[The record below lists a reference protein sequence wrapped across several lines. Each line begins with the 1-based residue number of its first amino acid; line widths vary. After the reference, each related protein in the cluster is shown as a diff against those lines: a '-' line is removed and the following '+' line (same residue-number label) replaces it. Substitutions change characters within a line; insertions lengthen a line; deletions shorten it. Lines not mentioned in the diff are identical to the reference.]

1 MHFYNTR
8 ENVENQE
15 TEILHDY
22 TKSGK
27 ERPWRQKKLSNVSY
41 AEILTML
48 QIKKAK
54 NVRECG
60 KVLEF
65 KAQDD
70 GYLKLYKTWFCKSKL
85 CPVCNWRRAM
95 KNSWQAQRVVEE
107 VIKEKPKARWLF
119 LTLSNRNSIDG
130 FSMDQSIRELT
141 KSFHRLMKYKKVEK
155 NLIGFMRTTEVT
167 VNKKD
172 GSYNQHMHVLLCVEA
187 SYFNSKENYIEQSEW
202 VQLWKKALKI
212 NYKPVAHVKAIKA
225 NKKNDSAIVSAIK
238 ETSKYSVKESDYL
251 TDDVEKNKEI
261 IADLEQGLHRKRMI
275 AYGGLLK
282 IMHKKL
288 NLDDSEDGNLI
299 QTSSEDEKISEEEA
313 KANSIIAVWN
323 FEKQNYFLKK

>member
-1 MHFYNTR
+1 
-8 ENVENQE
+8 
-15 TEILHDY
+15 
-22 TKSGK
+22 
-27 ERPWRQKKLSNVSY
+27 
-41 AEILTML
+41 
-48 QIKKAK
+48 
-54 NVRECG
+54 
-60 KVLEF
+60 
-65 KAQDD
+65 
-70 GYLKLYKTWFCKSKL
+70 
-85 CPVCNWRRAM
+85 
-95 KNSWQAQRVVEE
+95 
-107 VIKEKPKARWLF
+107 
-119 LTLSNRNSIDG
+119 
-130 FSMDQSIRELT
+130 
-141 KSFHRLMKYKKVEK
+141 
-155 NLIGFMRTTEVT
+155 
-167 VNKKD
+167 
-172 GSYNQHMHVLLCVEA
+172 
-187 SYFNSKENYIEQSEW
+187 
-202 VQLWKKALKI
+202 
-212 NYKPVAHVKAIKA
+212 AHVKAIKA

>member
-1 MHFYNTR
+1 
-8 ENVENQE
+8 
-15 TEILHDY
+15 
-22 TKSGK
+22 
-27 ERPWRQKKLSNVSY
+27 
-41 AEILTML
+41 
-48 QIKKAK
+48 
-54 NVRECG
+54 
-60 KVLEF
+60 
-65 KAQDD
+65 
-70 GYLKLYKTWFCKSKL
+70 
-85 CPVCNWRRAM
+85 M

-187 SYFNSKENYIEQSEW
+187 SYFNSKENYIEQAEW
-202 VQLWKKALKI
+202 IQLWKKALKI

>member
-1 MHFYNTR
+1 
-8 ENVENQE
+8 
-15 TEILHDY
+15 
-22 TKSGK
+22 
-27 ERPWRQKKLSNVSY
+27 
-41 AEILTML
+41 
-48 QIKKAK
+48 
-54 NVRECG
+54 
-60 KVLEF
+60 
-65 KAQDD
+65 
-70 GYLKLYKTWFCKSKL
+70 
-85 CPVCNWRRAM
+85 M

-130 FSMDQSIRELT
+130 LSMDQSIREMT
-141 KSFHRLMKYKKVEK
+141 KAFDKLVKYKKVNK

-167 VNKKD
+167 VNKQD
-172 GSYNQHMHVLLCVEA
+172 GSYNQHIHVLICVEPT
-187 SYFNSKENYIEQSEW
+187 YFKGKENYIEQAEW
-202 VQLWKKALKI
+202 VQLWRRALKI
-212 NYKPVAHVKAIKA
+212 NYEPVAHVKAIKP

-251 TDDVEKNKEI
+251 TDEVEKNKEI

-288 NLDDSEDGNLI
+288 NLDDAEDGNLI

-323 FEKQNYFLKK
+323 FEKQNYFLK